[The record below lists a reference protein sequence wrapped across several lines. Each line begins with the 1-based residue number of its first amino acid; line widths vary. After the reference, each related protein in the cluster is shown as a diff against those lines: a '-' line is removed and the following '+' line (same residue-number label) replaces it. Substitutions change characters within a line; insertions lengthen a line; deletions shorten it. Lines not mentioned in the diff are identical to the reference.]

1 MLGSEQIVAFVPS
14 MDLERSQAFYAGVL
28 GLSVASTDGFACVL
42 QGGGT
47 TLRVTRVNEL
57 RPQPFTVLG
66 WVVPDIH
73 ATLAQLAQA
82 GVPPLVFDGMGQ
94 DGAGVW
100 TAPGGAQIAWFH
112 DPDGNTLSLTQ
123 L

>member
-1 MLGSEQIVAFVPS
+1 
-14 MDLERSQAFYAGVL
+14 MDLDRSRAFYEGVL
-28 GLSVASTDGFACVL
+28 GLSVTSTDGFACVL
-42 QGGGT
+42 RGGST
-47 TLRVTRVNEL
+47 TLRVTRVAEL

-66 WVVPDIH
+66 WIVGDVH
-73 ATLAQLAQA
+73 ATLARLRDA
-82 GVPPLVFDGMGQ
+82 GVPALRFDGMAQ
-94 DGAGVW
+94 DASGVW